1 MANEITP
8 IQEVQGTLAK
18 MGDQFK
24 AALPRHIHPDKFIR
38 AAQTAIQNNPD
49 LLTLSRPTLYNSLM
63 KCAQDGLLADGREA
77 VITKKGGDAVYMPM
91 IGGILKLIRNS
102 GELSSID
109 AEVVHEKDEYDS
121 WTDEKG
127 PHFRFKKYRGDRGAV
142 IATFAY
148 AVMKDGAT
156 YFEEVGNEEM
166 AAIQKSAGTQFVW
179 NGPFREEMM
188 KKSALRR
195 MSKRMSKSTDI
206 EQVFAHDDENFT
218 FEKPAEPS
226 APSTTSSKLADAVR
240 PNVTEA
246 VITDPAPVKQPE
258 VKAEARVENT
268 KTPASAVAGS
278 QAVTQSAEAKPAD
291 NKPTSAQPG
300 TDKPVHQPV
309 NPVREPVNTPTGKVL
324 KSVLFEKVTSKEGE
338 KNGKK
343 WTKFGGLV
351 NGEWY
356 GTFDKKYGDL
366 MASSVANR
374 VLMTFSYLDRVVGD
388 KTYHEIVE
396 LGIAD
401 IKDCQDA
408 GELPADDEVP
418 I

>member
-1 MANEITP
+1 MSTEITP

-49 LLTLSRPTLYNSLM
+49 LLTLSRPSLYNSLM

-102 GELSSID
+102 GELATID

-127 PHFRFKKYRGDRGAV
+127 PHFRYKKFRNGDRGAI
-142 IATFAY
+142 IATIAY
-148 AVMKDGAT
+148 AVMKDGAS
-156 YFEEVGNEEM
+156 YFEEIGNEEM
-166 AAIQKSAGTQFVW
+166 AAIQSSAGTQYVW
-179 NGPFREEMM
+179 KGPFREEMM

-206 EQVFAHDDENFT
+206 EQVFAHDDENFEL
-218 FEKPAEPS
+218 EKPAEAQSP
-226 APSTTSSKLADAVR
+226 ATTSSKLA
-240 PNVTEA
+240 EA
-246 VITDPAPVKQPE
+246 VTKPVNAGDRAGVQDATVVEPAKPQPE
-258 VKAEARVENT
+258 A
-268 KTPASAVAGS
+268 
-278 QAVTQSAEAKPAD
+278 
-291 NKPTSAQPG
+291 
-300 TDKPVHQPV
+300 DKPVPAPV
-309 NPVREPVNTPTGKVL
+309 NPVREPINSPTGKII
-324 KSVLFEKVTSKEGE
+324 KSVLFEKVNSKEGD

-343 WTKFGGLV
+343 WVKYGGMV

-356 GTFDKKYGDL
+356 GTFDKKFADL
-366 MASSVANR
+366 MNNSIANR
-374 VLMTFSYLDRVVGD
+374 VLITFSYLDRIVGD

-396 LGIAD
+396 MNIAD
-401 IKDCQDA
+401 IKDCQDV
-408 GELPADDEVP
+408 GELPDDDIP